1 MKEKTNIKN
10 NKKHLKIIV
19 IMLTIIIFTSL
30 STLYAKTNGSY
41 ATETVD
47 ANFVSDVMN
56 NNALASPIGGF
67 LLFIGGLIEWSLGA
81 ISQVVSGGGDTV
93 MPWADAILFN
103 AVPILDVNFMN
114 PDPNSIVSQLSS
126 VISSIYN
133 VVLGLAIIFFSFA
146 VMLMAVKLAVSSIA
160 AEKAR
165 YKDALSNWAL
175 GLVMLFTVH
184 YLISFI
190 FFLNEGMVEVA
201 SNIVTTQIKDKSFT
215 LVDNKAKEN
224 AEDLINEKDALFEKI
239 FGTGLEGTN
248 LKENYKKDPD
258 FFIGL
263 LGDPDFVKKYLVAG
277 NEFQWSAELLK
288 DWFNGGND
296 TTADKVG
303 KQNVLRHIN
312 ELYEFM
318 YYLKPET
325 VEELKNAKNNDE
337 RKIIY
342 LRIFSGFEMKK
353 YKGETPNDIKI
364 TISSNL
370 WGSTIESLIKNIGI
384 GNILYNGNVYPDS
397 RYYSGTD
404 FTNKFVSLYSEHGP
418 NAKKDGEN
426 GSVDGSS
433 TNKFPITMMAEYF
446 RKNSYVV
453 DNPETDIM
461 ADDIYLPNA
470 IMYVIFV
477 VQSML
482 YFFSYLKRL
491 FYVIILAVMAPV
503 IVVFDFFNKI

>member
-1 MKEKTNIKN
+1 MKEKTKINN
-10 NKKHLKIIV
+10 NKKHLKIIAIV
-19 IMLTIIIFTSL
+19 LMIIVFTSL
-30 STLYAKTNGSY
+30 GTLYAKTNGNY
-41 ATETVD
+41 ATDTV
-47 ANFVSDVMN
+47 NVEFVNDVMN

-67 LLFIGGLIEWSLGA
+67 LLFIGGLIEWALGA

-201 SNIVTTQIKDKSFT
+201 SNIVTTQIKDTKFVLNSEQDTVNILNKYINNEESNGTWEELFGAVDLKGTTISSNFAKGQNFFVDIINDTNYQEKYLREDTVMYNVSNWFLFKGSSF
-215 LVDNKAKEN
+215 NKAE
-224 AEDLINEKDALFEKI
+224 A
-239 FGTGLEGTN
+239 T
-248 LKENYKKDPD
+248 
-258 FFIGL
+258 
-263 LGDPDFVKKYLVAG
+263 
-277 NEFQWSAELLK
+277 
-288 DWFNGGND
+288 
-296 TTADKVG
+296 KVL
-303 KQNVLRHIN
+303 NRIN
-312 ELYEFM
+312 ELYTTIYDLSDNE
-318 YYLKPET
+318 Y
-325 VEELKNAKNNDE
+325 EELKLADNKDKRE
-337 RKIIY
+337 KILNKLLPKTAPWHTVIHQGQGMPDD
-342 LRIFSGFEMKK
+342 I
-353 YKGETPNDIKI
+353 GE
-364 TISSNL
+364 ISSIYT
-370 WGSTIESLIKNIGI
+370 SD
-384 GNILYNGNVYPDS
+384 NGFV
-397 RYYSGTD
+397 
-404 FTNKFVSLYSEHGP
+404 VSLVDYHEKYGNEAEVSSDYSY
-418 NAKKDGEN
+418 
-426 GSVDGSS
+426 
-433 TNKFPITMMAEYF
+433 PITMMAEYF
-446 RKNSYVV
+446 RKNSYVR
-453 DNPETDIM
+453 DNPEVDLT
-461 ADDIYLPNA
+461 ADEIYLPNA